1 MIEFDK
7 LIYLDVNKTGSTH
20 VFDVLKKITGKKPVK
35 VSRHSSITEV
45 HPLRWKSGKFVFA
58 TIRNPWDWYVSLW
71 SFGTNEDKSFYQN
84 VAEAAGPDLTPRL
97 YDHEH
102 PSISFPLWMKS
113 IHDPAF
119 IDKMKGKTLATSH
132 MAEVVGIYTYR
143 FMRITTPFPS
153 MFVRKWNLG
162 SVDRAIAYEKRW
174 AMYDEIYKSEVLDE
188 TLKTFVTEHGVELGF
203 KENAL
208 KIVKRSEADHKNTSV
223 RKLASYRD
231 YYTDELIE
239 LVAKRDR
246 LIVDLFG
253 YQF

>member
-7 LIYLDVNKTGSTH
+7 LIYLDVYKTGSTH
-20 VFDVLKKITGKKPVK
+20 VFDVLKKVTGKKPVK

-45 HPLRWKSGKFVFA
+45 HPLRWKGGKFVFA

-71 SFGTNEDKSFYQN
+71 SFGTNEDKSFYQA
-84 VAEAAGPDLTPRL
+84 VVEAAGPDLAPRL
-97 YDHEH
+97 YDHAN
-102 PSISFPLWMKS
+102 PSVSFPLWLKS

-119 IDKMKGKTLATSH
+119 IARMKGKTLATSR
-132 MAEVVGIYTYR
+132 MTEVAGVYTYR

-162 SVDRAIAYEKRW
+162 SIDKAIAYQQRW
-174 AMYDEIYKSEVLDE
+174 AMYDEIYKSEMLDE
-188 TLKTFVTEHGVELGF
+188 TLQKFVGERGAQLGF

-208 KIVKRSEADHKNTSV
+208 KIVKRNEAEHKNTSV
-223 RKLASYRD
+223 RKLATYRD

-246 LIVDLFG
+246 LIVDMFD